1 MIRPAVVSHDL
12 NRQPTCRL
20 VRRLTVR
27 VGHITP
33 GALHRPYILGMTR
46 ACLAH
51 TPRGRSRQF
60 SVRSTLPC
68 IAVLCTAL
76 LGCGTAQAPAP
87 SPPRHLLHDYTAL
100 VTDSLVADSGATQ
113 SPGTASPVTASPGA
127 GTIASAPLV
136 QVVVEIP
143 AGTNEKW
150 QVEKATGALEW
161 ERENGVPRVVQYLGY
176 PGNYGIV
183 PRTLLPR
190 ELGGDGDPLDVLL
203 LGPAQPRGSVVPAR
217 VIAML
222 RLVDRGERDDKIV
235 AVPVSGPLSDARDL
249 AILEARYP
257 GVRQIV
263 ETWFTNYK
271 GPRVAVSNGWV
282 DADSAMLVVQEASRY
297 YEAAP
302 RP

>member
-1 MIRPAVVSHDL
+1 
-12 NRQPTCRL
+12 
-20 VRRLTVR
+20 
-27 VGHITP
+27 
-33 GALHRPYILGMTR
+33 MTR
-46 ACLAH
+46 ARLTDASAH
-51 TPRGRSRQF
+51 RSRRRTKT
-60 SVRSTLPC
+60 SLPATLLP
-68 IAVLCTAL
+68 ATLLPATLLLLTA
-76 LGCGTAQAPAP
+76 LGCGTAPTP
-87 SPPRHLLHDYTAL
+87 SPSSPPTHLLHDHAAFVSDTLLADTL
-100 VTDSLVADSGATQ
+100 ASGVSISRLSATDSAMD
-113 SPGTASPVTASPGA
+113 TAN
-127 GTIASAPLV
+127 APLV
-136 QVVVEIP
+136 HVVVEIP

-150 QVEKATGALEW
+150 QVEKGTGALEW
-161 ERENGVPRVVQYLGY
+161 ERENDTPRVVQYLGY

-190 ELGGDGDPLDVLL
+190 DLGGDGDPLDVLL

-249 AILEARYP
+249 ATLEARYP

-271 GPRVAVSNGWV
+271 GPGVAVSNGWV
-282 DADSAMLVVQEASRY
+282 SADSALFVVREASRY